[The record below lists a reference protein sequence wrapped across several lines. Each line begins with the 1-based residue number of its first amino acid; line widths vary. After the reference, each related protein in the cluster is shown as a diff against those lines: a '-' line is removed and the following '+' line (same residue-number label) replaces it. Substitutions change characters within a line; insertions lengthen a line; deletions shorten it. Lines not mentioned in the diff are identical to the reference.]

1 MDRLRAAEAA
11 RQLVEAGSEARTGC
25 GRRMLSP
32 DATAKRVVDT
42 RKWHPEGRYGI
53 PIERIDCGDFAG
65 KRFIPL
71 LPGAADRLPQ
81 EIQELLKAQKAL
93 VVSLNSTKM
102 ARNGIEWQPGRD
114 KPVAPPI
121 DARTA
126 SIPRL
131 DEEIKVPRFGFAEL
145 FAGLGGFR
153 VALEALGGECRF
165 ASEIERFTRQMYEL
179 NFGAT
184 SPPVAGDIREVPD
197 ADLPEVDLLVAGFPC
212 QPFSALGS
220 QPAFE
225 DDKGLLFREIVRVLN
240 ASKAKSFLLENVP
253 GLLDCDGGRALQQI
267 QHELQTVGL
276 HDGQPG
282 YAVHVRTANARN
294 LTAQSRKRVFF
305 FGFRKDLEAAQ
316 KPFTL
321 PFIPELQLRAGDIF
335 EPESK
340 ELDIYELSEEHFEGL
355 KESQKWARR
364 GGMTDTLAWEEK
376 VCNTLVA
383 HYGTSLSKGN
393 SQLVPRP
400 APSRPRRFTPREC
413 ARLMGFPNSF
423 RLTERTEPPTMW
435 FRALYKMFGNSVSPP
450 LVALLASAILEHLT
464 SSPQKVTWNQLGES
478 VALRLALEAVAP
490 ERQAKVK
497 QMLHS
502 SWTSES
508 RAPLVFFICE
518 LRSRRRRPLRRPS
531 SRRFLGGRPFGHF
544 RGGEEHH
551 L

>member
-1 MDRLRAAEAA
+1 MLRKHRLLRPCLWFPVWAFHLRAFMGTTLGGASKPHSPRGEGVTRRAGLVLVP
-11 RQLVEAGSEARTGC
+11 QLVESCYQALAESNC
-25 GRRMLSP
+25 IP
-32 DATAKRVVDT
+32 

-383 HYGTSLSKGN
+383 HYGTSPPDEEMRAV
-393 SQLVPRP
+393 LVGR
-400 APSRPRRFTPREC
+400 AW
-413 ARLMGFPNSF
+413 LVSF
-423 RLTERTEPPTMW
+423 SL
-435 FRALYKMFGNSVSPP
+435 
-450 LVALLASAILEHLT
+450 
-464 SSPQKVTWNQLGES
+464 
-478 VALRLALEAVAP
+478 
-490 ERQAKVK
+490 
-497 QMLHS
+497 
-502 SWTSES
+502 
-508 RAPLVFFICE
+508 
-518 LRSRRRRPLRRPS
+518 RRRSVGQNPKVITCS
-531 SRRFLGGRPFGHF
+531 
-544 RGGEEHH
+544 
-551 L
+551 